1 MFTVPVGEWFKT
13 HLKDYVTDI
22 INSNSLKSRNIFNT
36 KYLKKI
42 LKIHIDGKKDYTREL
57 RAIVNLEIWFRQFID
72 E

>member
-1 MFTVPVGEWFKT
+1 MVNCNDF
-13 HLKDYVTDI
+13 
-22 INSNSLKSRNIFNT
+22 SLGCE
-36 KYLKKI
+36 YLKKI